1 MKRRI
6 TAILLS
12 LALIVTAMPALAFS
26 TSAETTD
33 GYVGTYPQQLVEGAD
48 IRIVSY
54 NVLVAQEDF
63 SWSPWVI
70 GNRPQLFADFVNY
83 YQPDVIGLQECSVL
97 WHEGI
102 RELLG
107 DRYEFIFPDI
117 EDEGDD
123 ENCSLLLYDKT
134 KYNVLKT
141 ELYKYSVSNSVQMRH
156 MAIALFESKA
166 DSRKFAVSSTHLNS
180 GWEGAGGDNTP
191 QRTIQAGELVKKAQ
205 SWLSKNKCPFISTGD
220 MNTTIDEV
228 PYQTIANS
236 NVIFDVDP
244 EPLAGC
250 VDHIFCS
257 VEATCLYTAQVRD
270 QAIKAASDHWPLIA
284 DIKLPVVKPAYTL
297 GDVDKDD
304 SITVNDALEALRFV
318 LGMTKLTTNRK
329 KAADVD
335 LDGVVTVSD
344 VLRIM
349 RHVAQIT
356 VDFS

>member
-6 TAILLS
+6 TAFLLS
-12 LALIVTAMPALAFS
+12 LALVVTAIPAFTIGASAAS
-26 TSAETTD
+26 TGD
-33 GYVGTYPQQLVEGAD
+33 YVGTYPQQLVEGAD

-97 WHEGI
+97 WHEGL

-107 DRYEFIFPDI
+107 DRYEFIFPDL
-117 EDEGDD
+117 EKDGDD
-123 ENCSLLLYDKT
+123 QNCSLLLYDKT
-134 KYNVLKT
+134 KYTVLKT
-141 ELYKYSVSNSVQMRH
+141 EFYQYSVSNSIQMRH
-156 MAIALFESKA
+156 MSIALFQSIA
-166 DSRKFAVSSTHLNS
+166 DGRKFAVSSTHLNS
-180 GWEGAGGDNTP
+180 GWEGSGGDNTP

-236 NVIFDVDP
+236 NVLFDVDP

-257 VEATCLYTAQVRD
+257 VEATCMYTAQVRD
-270 QAIKAASDHWPLIA
+270 QAIRAASDHWPLIA
-284 DIKLPVVKPAYTL
+284 DIKLPVVKPTYTL
-297 GDVDKDD
+297 GDVDKDGE
-304 SITVNDALEALRFV
+304 ITIADCLDAMRFAI
-318 LGMTKLTTNRK
+318 GIARPTTTKR

-335 LDGVVTVSD
+335 LDGSVTVSD
-344 VLRIM
+344 VLRIL
-349 RHVAQIT
+349 RVAAGLSD
-356 VDFS
+356 DFS

>member
-6 TAILLS
+6 IALLLTLAVLATAFPAAVS
-12 LALIVTAMPALAFS
+12 FTAGA
-26 TSAETTD
+26 D
-33 GYVGTYPQQLVEGAD
+33 GYVGTYPEQLVEGAD

-83 YQPDVIGLQECSVL
+83 YKPDVIGLQECSKL
-97 WHEGI
+97 WHQGI

-107 DRYEFIFPDI
+107 DKYEFVFPDLSN
-117 EDEGDD
+117 DGDD

-134 KYNVLKT
+134 KYDVVKT

-156 MAIALFESKA
+156 MSIALFQNKT
-166 DSRKFAVSSTHLNS
+166 DGRKFAVSSTHLNS
-180 GWEGAGGDNTP
+180 GWEGSGGDNTP

-205 SWLSKNKCPFISTGD
+205 TWLSKNKCPFISTGD
-220 MNTTIDEV
+220 MNATIDEV

-236 NVIFDVDP
+236 NVLFDVDP
-244 EPLAGC
+244 NPLSGC

-270 QAIKAASDHWPLIA
+270 QAIRPASDHWPLIA
-284 DIKLPVVKPAYTL
+284 DIKLPVVTPAYTL
-297 GDVDKDD
+297 GDPNKDGVTD
-304 SITVNDALEALRFV
+304 IEDALLALRYS
-318 LGMTKLTTNRK
+318 LGLKKPTTNQR

-344 VLRIM
+344 VLIIM
-349 RHVAQIT
+349 RYIAQIIDT
-356 VDFS
+356 F

>member
-6 TAILLS
+6 AAILLS
-12 LALIVTAMPALAFS
+12 MALIVTAVPAAF
-26 TSAETTD
+26 TFTAAAD

-48 IRIVSY
+48 IRIISY

-63 SWSPWVI
+63 SWSPWKI

-83 YQPDVIGLQECSVL
+83 YQPDVVGLQECSVL

-117 EDEGDD
+117 EKDGDD
-123 ENCSLLLYDKT
+123 ANCSLLLYDKT
-134 KYNVLKT
+134 KYNVVKT
-141 ELYKYSVSNSVQMRH
+141 ELYQYSVSNSIYMRH
-156 MAIALFESKA
+156 MAIALFQSKA
-166 DSRKFAVSSTHLNS
+166 DGRKFAVSSTHLNS
-180 GWEGAGGDNTP
+180 GWEGSGGDNTP

-205 SWLSKNKCPFISTGD
+205 TWLSKNKCPFISTGD
-220 MNTTIDEV
+220 MNTTIEEV

-236 NVIFDVDP
+236 NVLFDVDP

-270 QAIKAASDHWPLIA
+270 QAIRAASDHWPLIA
-284 DIKLPVVKPAYTL
+284 DIKLPVVKPTYTL
-297 GDVDKDD
+297 GDPDKDGE
-304 SITVNDALEALRFV
+304 ITVADATLSMRYAL
-318 LGMTKLTTNRK
+318 GITKPTVNQR

-335 LDGVVTVSD
+335 GDGTVTVSD

-349 RHVAQIT
+349 RRVAGLIES
-356 VDFS
+356 FS

>member
-12 LALIVTAMPALAFS
+12 LALIVTAMPALAFGS
-26 TSAETTD
+26 SAATAD
-33 GYVGTYPQQLVEGAD
+33 GYVGTYPQQLAEGAD
-48 IRIVSY
+48 IRIISY

-63 SWSPWVI
+63 SWSPWKI
-70 GNRPQLFADFVNY
+70 GVRPQLFADFVNY
-83 YQPDVIGLQECSVL
+83 YKPDVIGLQECSKL
-97 WHEGI
+97 WHVAI

-107 DRYEFIFPDI
+107 DTYEFIFPDI
-117 EDEGDD
+117 TTEGDD

-166 DSRKFAVSSTHLNS
+166 DGRKFAVSSTHLNS
-180 GWEGAGGDNTP
+180 GWEGSGGDNTP

-236 NVIFDVDP
+236 TVLFDVDP
-244 EPLAGC
+244 NPLAGC

-257 VEATCLYTAQVRD
+257 VEATSMYTAQVRD
-270 QAIKAASDHWPLIA
+270 EAIRAASDHWPLIA
-284 DIKLPVVKPAYTL
+284 DIKLPVVKPNFTL
-297 GDVDKDD
+297 GDPY
-304 SITVNDALEALRFV
+304 
-318 LGMTKLTTNRK
+318 
-329 KAADVD
+329 
-335 LDGVVTVSD
+335 
-344 VLRIM
+344 
-349 RHVAQIT
+349 
-356 VDFS
+356 